1 MLRRTSEGP
10 LVDFATDGP
19 THLVDVVVL
28 QRGKES
34 TRYDYSAEGGVTSA
48 TGLHAE
54 KNPKTDKWNT
64 PAYLCISTRL
74 KPPPPVEQVSS
85 LLGVRAVLWTP
96 ADLPS
101 IRAELG
107 MPS

>member
-1 MLRRTSEGP
+1 MGW
-10 LVDFATDGP
+10 G
-19 THLVDVVVL
+19 VVV
-28 QRGKES
+28 S
-34 TRYDYSAEGGVTSA
+34 GGRVVGVYL
-48 TGLHAE
+48 GLH
-54 KNPKTDKWNT
+54 KG
-64 PAYLCISTRL
+64 
-74 KPPPPVEQVSS
+74 KPPAPVEKVSS

>member
-1 MLRRTSEGP
+1 MVTGEAVVILDEKSMRWELEVIELALRLGWTPYSQSLRNRRQGMPS
-10 LVDFATDGP
+10 
-19 THLVDVVVL
+19 VVL
-28 QRGKES
+28 VS
-34 TRYDYSAEGGVTSA
+34 GGRVLA
-48 TGLHAE
+48 VYLRLH
-54 KNPKTDKWNT
+54 K
-64 PAYLCISTRL
+64 R